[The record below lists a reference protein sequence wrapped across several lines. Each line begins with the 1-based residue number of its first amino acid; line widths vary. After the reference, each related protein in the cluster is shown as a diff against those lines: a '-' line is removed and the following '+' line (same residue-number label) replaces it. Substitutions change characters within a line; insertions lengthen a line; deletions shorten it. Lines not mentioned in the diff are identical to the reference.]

1 MIASFLTWARG
12 IIVVLWNNM
21 TNASA
26 RARWGVLILLTLGVL
41 GELAGPKY
49 LRVDTVSR
57 SLVQGFSDAFLIT
70 GLLAILV
77 DPYMKRRMQEEAA
90 WTAIFGYLNQNAP
103 ESLREALKELATC
116 TRYYVK
122 AAWTIQLDWLD
133 KSKRIL
139 VVTMTVEYTGVN
151 LDIKSYRP
159 NGKPWVLASTDGYES
174 EYLQYSLHCTGHIT
188 PVDIRADD
196 LKQYVMTQNDGSI
209 YIDEARLAAGRA
221 IPSGATFENVNQA
234 RMYRHATGYVPLQ
247 HNKYIESIP
256 ITLAGSALADLDV
269 RITHPRQ
276 EGRRVPSEW
285 KRFASSKKNPESR
298 TFGRATPGQIT
309 LISWVPANNMTDAN
323 HSPES
328 NRG

>member
-1 MIASFLTWARG
+1 MIASFIAEARKAL
-12 IIVVLWNNM
+12 IVLWNNM

-26 RARWGVLILLTLGVL
+26 RARWGVLILLILGVL
-41 GELAGPKY
+41 GELAAPKY
-49 LRVDTVSR
+49 LRIDSASR
-57 SLVQGFSDAFLIT
+57 SLVQGFSDAFVIT

-116 TRYYVK
+116 TRYYTK
-122 AAWTIQLDWLD
+122 AAWTVQLDWLD
-133 KSKRIL
+133 ETKRIL

-151 LDIKSYRP
+151 LDLKPYRP
-159 NGKPWVLASTDGYES
+159 NGKPWVLASTDDYES

-188 PVDIRADD
+188 PVDIRGEN
-196 LKQYVMTQNDGSI
+196 LKPYVMTQDDGSI
-209 YIDEARLAAGRA
+209 CVDESRLAAGRA
-221 IPSGATFENVNQA
+221 IPSGVTFENVNQA
-234 RMYRHATGYVPLQ
+234 RMYRHANGYVPLQ

-285 KRFASSKKNPESR
+285 KRFSSSKKNPESQ

-309 LISWVPANNMTDAN
+309 LVSWVPANNTTKTS
-323 HSPES
+323 HP
-328 NRG
+328 R